1 MLFRSK
7 ILQITFYIIKYIN
20 SHVTNLSNTNSNNST
35 TAKTMI
41 KYKTFYSKIFNS
53 WEKLGP
59 GLVTGASDDDPSG
72 IATYSQAG
80 AAFGL
85 LTLWTAIIAFPLMAS
100 IQQMCARIGLV
111 TSQGLTGTLKKH
123 YPKPILYVMLV
134 FSFPAIVM
142 NIGADIAGMGAV
154 GNLLFPN
161 IDANFFSV
169 LFTIIL
175 LGLIIYLPYQKIS
188 AVLKYLCIVMLVYFI
203 VPFLYKQDF
212 IEIIKATF
220 IPTIK
225 FNKDFLAIIVGI
237 LGTTI
242 SPYLFFWQASVEV
255 EEMKNKRQHL
265 IVNKQFV
272 HTMNQDVNL
281 GMTISGLVMYF
292 IILTTGS
299 VLFKGGIHQIDTVEQ
314 AAMALKPLAG
324 DLAYLLFAIG
334 VIGTGLIA
342 IPVLSGSISYIVTE
356 TFGWDQGLDKK
367 FHEAKAFYVIIA
379 ISLILG
385 LSLNY
390 IGITPIQSL
399 IYTAILYGLTAPVL
413 IVIILH
419 ISNNTKI
426 MGENVND
433 RKTNI
438 LGFTA
443 LIIMTVA
450 AIALIYFQ
458 IIGT

>member
-1 MLFRSK
+1 M
-7 ILQITFYIIKYIN
+7 
-20 SHVTNLSNTNSNNST
+20 NTPRNKSPRLL
-35 TAKTMI
+35 KFW
-41 KYKTFYSKIFNS
+41 KL
-53 WEKLGP
+53 LGP

-80 AAFGL
+80 AAYGL
-85 LTLWTAIIAFPLMAS
+85 STLWTSILAFPLMAA

-123 YPKPILYVMLV
+123 YPKPILYLMVL

-154 GNLLFPN
+154 GNLLFPQIN
-161 IDANFFSV
+161 ETYFSV
-169 LFTIIL
+169 VFTLLL
-175 LGLIIYLPYQKIS
+175 LGLIIYLPYGKI
-188 AVLKYLCIVMLVYFI
+188 AATLKYLCIAMLVYFI
-203 VPFLYKQDF
+203 VPFLYKQDIVHIF
-212 IEIIKATF
+212 KSTF

-225 FNKDFLAIIVGI
+225 FDKEFIAILVGI

-255 EEMKNKRQHL
+255 EEMKTKKKHL
-265 IVNKQFV
+265 VVNKKII
-272 HTMNQDVNL
+272 HDMTQDVDF
-281 GMTISGLVMYF
+281 GMTFSGLVMYF
-292 IILTTGS
+292 IILTTGT
-299 VLFKGGIHQIDTVEQ
+299 VLFQGGIHQIDTVEQ

-324 DLAYLLFAIG
+324 NMAYLLFAIG

-342 IPVLSGSISYIVTE
+342 IPVLSGSLSYIFAE
-356 TFGWDQGLDKK
+356 TFGWEQGLDKK
-367 FHEAKAFYVIIA
+367 FHEAKAFYLIIA

-390 IGITPIQSL
+390 IGISPIKAL

-413 IVIILH
+413 IAIILH
-419 ISNNTKI
+419 ISNNKKI
-426 MGENVND
+426 MGIYVNG
-433 RKTNI
+433 RTTNI

-443 LIIMTVA
+443 LFIMTLA
-450 AIALIYFQ
+450 AGTLIYLQ
-458 IIGT
+458 LGGI

>member
-1 MLFRSK
+1 MIKKKTISSK
-7 ILQITFYIIKYIN
+7 IL
-20 SHVTNLSNTNSNNST
+20 S
-35 TAKTMI
+35 
-41 KYKTFYSKIFNS
+41 S
-53 WEKLGP
+53 WKKLGP

-80 AAFGL
+80 AAYGL
-85 LTLWTAIIAFPLMAS
+85 STLWTAIIAFPLMAA

-123 YPKPILYVMLV
+123 YPRPILYLMLL

-154 GNLLFPN
+154 GNLLLPS
-161 IDANFFSV
+161 IDANYFSV

-175 LGLIIYLPYQKIS
+175 LGLIVYLPYQKIA

-212 IEIIKATF
+212 SEILKATF

-225 FNKDFLAIIVGI
+225 FDKDFIAIIVGI

-255 EEMKNKRQHL
+255 EEMKYKRKHL
-265 IVNKQFV
+265 IVNKKLI
-272 HTMNQDVNL
+272 HNINQDVDF
-281 GMTISGLVMYF
+281 GMTVSAFVMYF
-292 IILTTGS
+292 IILTTGT

-324 DLAYLLFAIG
+324 NLAYLLFAVG

-342 IPVLSGSISYIVTE
+342 IPVLSGSISYIITE
-356 TFGWDQGLDKK
+356 TFGWEQGLDKK

-390 IGITPIQSL
+390 VGITPIQSL

-413 IVIILH
+413 IAIILH
-419 ISNNTKI
+419 ISNNKKI
-426 MGENVND
+426 MGKNVNG
-433 RKTNI
+433 RLANI
-438 LGFTA
+438 LGFAA

-450 AIALIYFQ
+450 AVTLIYLQ
-458 IIGT
+458 LSGK

>member
-1 MLFRSK
+1 VIKKKTNTNK
-7 ILQITFYIIKYIN
+7 IL
-20 SHVTNLSNTNSNNST
+20 S
-35 TAKTMI
+35 
-41 KYKTFYSKIFNS
+41 S
-53 WEKLGP
+53 WKKLGP

-85 LTLWTAIIAFPLMAS
+85 ATLWTAIIAFPLMAA

-123 YPKPILYVMLV
+123 YPKPILYLMLL

-142 NIGADIAGMGAV
+142 NIGADIAGMGTV
-154 GNLLFPN
+154 GNMLFPA

-175 LGLIIYLPYQKIS
+175 LGLIIFLPYQKIAS
-188 AVLKYLCIVMLVYFI
+188 VLKYLCIVMLVYFV
-203 VPFLYKQDF
+203 VPFLCKQDF
-212 IEIIKATF
+212 GAILKATF

-225 FNKDFLAIIVGI
+225 FNKDFIAIIVGI

-255 EEMKNKRQHL
+255 EEMKNKRKHL
-265 IVNKQFV
+265 VVNKKII
-272 HTMNQDVNL
+272 HEINQDVDF
-281 GMTISGLVMYF
+281 GMTISGFVMYF
-292 IILTTGS
+292 IILTAGT
-299 VLFKGGIHQIDTVEQ
+299 VLYNGGIHQIDTVEQ

-324 DLAYLLFAIG
+324 NLAYLLFAVG

-342 IPVLSGSISYIVTE
+342 IPVLSGSISYIITE
-356 TFGWDQGLDKK
+356 TFGWEQGLDKK
-367 FHEAKAFYVIIA
+367 FHEAKAFYIIIA
-379 ISLILG
+379 ISLTLG

-390 IGITPIQSL
+390 IGISPIQSL

-413 IVIILH
+413 IAIILH
-419 ISNNTKI
+419 ISNNKKI
-426 MGENVND
+426 MGENVNG
-433 RKTNI
+433 KLTNV
-438 LGFTA
+438 LGFLA

-450 AIALIYFQ
+450 AVTLIYLQFMDK
-458 IIGT
+458 